1 MASPAGGGSRAGLA
15 AGQVW
20 KKDKVHTQGAR
31 HLVPREDRVSPVHHR
46 RLAGSIVFLW
56 ILVACLILIAV
67 LVLFRFALQRDEA
80 AEIVPKIDSMRRA
93 SPC

>member
-1 MASPAGGGSRAGLA
+1 MSGVSLAQPATSNHPRAINQWQREQRGSSLA
-15 AGQVW
+15 
-20 KKDKVHTQGAR
+20 
-31 HLVPREDRVSPVHHR
+31 
-46 RLAGSIVFLW
+46 FLW
-56 ILVACLILIAV
+56 ILVACVILIAV